1 MMAYTEADSHF
12 QPKNTEIIQKLV
24 KSAKL
29 AHFFQHLVQE
39 LLLPLLAFFCEMYG
53 FFDCFGCFLAVFG
66 I

>member
-12 QPKNTEIIQKLV
+12 WHKNTEIIQKLT

-39 LLLPLLAFFCEMYG
+39 LLLPLLAFFYESYS
-53 FFDCFGCFLAVFG
+53 FFWLIWISYGCF
-66 I
+66 